1 MGEIDKVTGAPY
13 KPPLGRTERL
23 VEDKVEFV
31 RCPRC
36 QWSILLEKRATLQ
49 CLRCGYEWEG

>member
-1 MGEIDKVTGAPY
+1 MSEIDKVTGAPY
-13 KPPLGRTERL
+13 KPALSRSERL
-23 VEDKVEFV
+23 VEGKVEFL

-36 QWSILLEKRATLQ
+36 QWSILLEKKATLV